1 MKTLAPI
8 HRRGVCRVG
17 SLLLFALLFSSTA
30 AALQAQGSAV
40 RVETFSLRL
49 NGEVVV
55 ENPRGATRIESWDFQ
70 TVRVVAEKKGPA
82 GSSIESGE
90 LVLMGAQN
98 SVIVQCR
105 QGSGRI
111 DLTIYVPNSVR
122 LQMTGGVWPVDI
134 GGSFASAVVDTTS
147 GSIAYRLPSNDDAR
161 VAMRSALGTV
171 RSTFPLTA
179 VERIGTHSLQG
190 QTGSGASQVILNSQ
204 NGNVTLTPGPH
215 SAAVAKASRTE
226 ISGSAANTQASRS
239 TTSAESETGRQ
250 TSVVQRAPGTSPP
263 MKRDPAQQDDP
274 AASDPVATRQAV
286 QSNGS
291 VVFARSDRSDDSS
304 MTQTRGPLTRPRSE
318 RKTSSGD
325 SGLKVRIIPSNAP
338 PRSSQDAASGS
349 VFDQATDEEDA
360 QKGSQSSAKRTAS
373 GASGAAAPTYPAS
386 GSVVFGGSDR
396 SADGSTKAS
405 VGPLERERQVRNTG
419 GGNSGLR
426 VRIIPANAP
435 PGPSRDSS
443 TVFDQ
448 RDETAQEPAASGT
461 STRAPSQTGQGA
473 RTDDQV
479 RPAGN
484 GRRGDSTASTADEIA
499 STNSPRSAPPVLR
512 NSREE
517 DSSNPPVP
525 ADVETRAKSPDE
537 EAIVL
542 KAALV
547 NLNVSVTNRSGVA
560 LANLKKEDFQVAENS
575 EPQKIEFF
583 QPTTAPFNLVL
594 ALDLSGSIKDKL
606 DVVKSAALRFID
618 VVGPQDKVAVVTFTD
633 EIRVVS
639 QLTNDREE
647 LKRRIKAVDRSQGG
661 TAFYEALWFSLMDTL
676 RGTRGQRNSIVVM
689 TDGVDSSLDRYNPM
703 ESRVSFNQLAR
714 RLEESD
720 VIVFPIYL
728 DTEYEEVFER
738 GNSSSEA
745 YAIARDQL
753 ERIGELTGGQMFKA
767 EKVGDLSGVYKQV
780 AAAIRTVYSV
790 GYYPT
795 NPERDGTFRRVRVGV
810 NRADAAVRTRKGYY
824 AK

>member
-1 MKTLAPI
+1 MKSIAPT
-8 HRRGVCRVG
+8 HRRGVRRAC
-17 SLLLFALLFSSTA
+17 SILLFALVFVTA
-30 AALQAQGSAV
+30 AATLCAQGSAV
-40 RVETFSLRL
+40 RVETFSLKL

-55 ENPRGATRIESWDFQ
+55 ENPRGATRVESWDYQ
-70 TVRVVAEKKGPA
+70 TVRVVAEKKSPA
-82 GSSIESGE
+82 GSSIDPGE
-90 LVLMGAQN
+90 LVLMGALN
-98 SVIVQCR
+98 SVIVQCK
-105 QGSGRI
+105 QGPGRI
-111 DLTIYVPNSVR
+111 DLTIYVPNSAR
-122 LQMTGGVWPVDI
+122 LQLTGGVFPVDI
-134 GGSFASAVVDTTS
+134 SGPLASATIDTTS
-147 GSIAYRLPSNDDAR
+147 GSIAFRLPANDDAR

-171 RSTFPLTA
+171 RSTVPLTA
-179 VERIGTHSLQG
+179 VERTGTRSLRG
-190 QTGSGASQVILNSQ
+190 QLGSGAAQVILNSQ
-204 NGNVTLTPGPH
+204 NGNVTLTPGPN
-215 SAAVAKASRTE
+215 SAAVARVSKTETGASAGN
-226 ISGSAANTQASRS
+226 SQPSREV
-239 TTSAESETGRQ
+239 TSSESETDSETRGGHR
-250 TSVVQRAPGTSPP
+250 TAGASAT

-274 AASDPVATRQAV
+274 DVSDPRATKQAV

-291 VVFARSDRSDDSS
+291 VVFAGSDRSDDSS
-304 MTQTRGPLTRPRSE
+304 MTQTSGPFTRPRTE
-318 RKTSSGD
+318 RNTGGGN
-325 SGLKVRIIPSNAP
+325 SGLKVRIIPSDAP
-338 PRSSQDAASGS
+338 PRGSQDAAGS
-349 VFDQATDEEDA
+349 VFDQATDDDDA
-360 QKGSQSSAKRTAS
+360 RKASQSAGKPSSSATSSAN
-373 GASGAAAPTYPAS
+373 YPAN

-396 SADGSTKAS
+396 SDDGSTKS
-405 VGPLERERQVRNTG
+405 RVGPLERDRQTRNTS

-426 VRIIPANAP
+426 VRIIPSNAP

-443 TVFDQ
+443 SVFDQ
-448 RDETAQEPAASGT
+448 REEAAQEPAPGGT
-461 STRAPSQTGQGA
+461 SSRGASQTGQSTRSADYEQQGA
-473 RTDDQV
+473 R
-479 RPAGN
+479 A
-484 GRRGDSTASTADEIA
+484 RRADADDEIV
-499 STNSPRSAPPVLR
+499 STNSRGGAPPVLHR
-512 NSREE
+512 NRTE
-517 DSSNPPVP
+517 DSSSAPV
-525 ADVETRAKSPDE
+525 AGESETKGNSPDE

-560 LANLKKEDFQVAENS
+560 LANLRKEDFEVAENS

-606 DVVKSAALRFID
+606 DIVKSAALRF
-618 VVGPQDKVAVVTFTD
+618 VEVLGPQDKVAVVTFTD

-676 RGTRGQRNSIVVM
+676 RGTRGQRNAIVVM

-703 ESRVSFNQLAR
+703 QSRVSFNQLAR

-745 YAIARDQL
+745 YAVARDQL
-753 ERIGELTGGQMFKA
+753 ERIGELTGGQIFKA

>member
-1 MKTLAPI
+1 VFVTAVATL
-8 HRRGVCRVG
+8 R
-17 SLLLFALLFSSTA
+17 
-30 AALQAQGSAV
+30 AQGSAV
-40 RVETFSLRL
+40 RVETFSLKL

-55 ENPRGATRIESWDFQ
+55 ENPRGATRVESWNYQ

-82 GSSIESGE
+82 GSSIDPGE
-90 LVLMGAQN
+90 LVLMGALN
-98 SVIVQCR
+98 SVIVQCKP
-105 QGSGRI
+105 GPGRI
-111 DLTIYVPNSVR
+111 DLTVYLPSSSR
-122 LQMTGGVWPVDI
+122 MQLTGGVFPVDI
-134 GGSFASAVVDTTS
+134 SGSLASAVVDTTS
-147 GSIAYRLPSNDDAR
+147 GSIAYRLPANDDAR

-171 RSTFPLTA
+171 RSTVPLTA
-179 VERIGTHSLQG
+179 VERTGTHSLQG
-190 QTGSGASQVILNSQ
+190 QIGNGAAQVILNSQ
-204 NGNVTLTPGPH
+204 NGNVTLTPGPN
-215 SAAVAKASRTE
+215 STARARVSKTDGGAVA
-226 ISGSAANTQASRS
+226 ANNQPSQGVS
-239 TTSAESETGRQ
+239 SVNSETGSQ
-250 TSVVQRAPGTSPP
+250 TPITQRVGGTNPRIQ
-263 MKRDPAQQDDP
+263 RDPGQQDDP
-274 AASDPVATRQAV
+274 DASDPGATKQAV

-291 VVFARSDRSDDSS
+291 VVFAGSDRSDDSS
-304 MTQTRGPLTRPRSE
+304 MTQTSGPLTRPRTQ
-318 RKTSSGD
+318 RNTSGGN

-338 PRSSQDAASGS
+338 PRGSQDAAGS
-349 VFDQATDEEDA
+349 VFDQTTDDEDTRKA
-360 QKGSQSSAKRTAS
+360 SQSSGKAPASGTAS
-373 GASGAAAPTYPAS
+373 ATNPAN

-396 SADGSTKAS
+396 SDDGSSKS
-405 VGPLERERQVRNTG
+405 RVGPLERDRQTRNTSG
-419 GGNSGLR
+419 GDSGLR
-426 VRIIPANAP
+426 VRIIPAPAP
-435 PGPSRDSS
+435 PGQSRDSS
-443 TVFDQ
+443 SVFDQ
-448 RDETAQEPAASGT
+448 REETAQGPATGGT
-461 STRAPSQTGQGA
+461 SSRGASQTGQSA
-473 RTDDQV
+473 RSEDYVQQGS
-479 RPAGN
+479 RA
-484 GRRGDSTASTADEIA
+484 RRADADDEIA
-499 STNSPRSAPPVLR
+499 STNSRGGAPPVLHR
-512 NSREE
+512 NRAD
-517 DSSNPPVP
+517 DSSNLPV
-525 ADVETRAKSPDE
+525 AESETKGNSPDE
-537 EAIVL
+537 DAIVL

-547 NLNVSVTNRSGVA
+547 NLNVSVTNRSGIA
-560 LANLKKEDFQVAENS
+560 LANLKKEDFEVAENS

-606 DVVKSAALRFID
+606 DVVKSAALRFVD
-618 VVGPQDKVAVVTFTD
+618 VLGPQDKVAVVTFTD

-676 RGTRGQRNSIVVM
+676 RGTRGQRNAIVVM

-703 ESRVSFNQLAR
+703 QSRVSFNQLAR

-767 EKVGDLSGVYKQV
+767 EKTGDLSGVYKQV

-810 NRADAAVRTRKGYY
+810 NRSDAAVRTRKGYY